1 MALIYISLEVM
12 DIKYLKF
19 LCLFAICVPSVT
31 CLFMYFAQFLIG
43 IFAFLLLTFG
53 ASLDTSSLS
62 NYVVFK

>member
-12 DIKYLKF
+12 DIKYLF
-19 LCLFAICVPSVT
+19 SCLFAICVPSVT

-53 ASLDTSSLS
+53 TSLDTSSLS